1 VISYMRAKAES
12 LGLDAKGGIM
22 ERAERIVLLCI
33 GLLLG
38 AWWPSVLEGV
48 LWLMMVLTVVTA
60 IQRFV
65 KVWKQA
71 GVAPITA
78 AKLAAREH
86 RRIERKDNRKRIR
99 TEILVRRRT
108 PR

>member
-1 VISYMRAKAES
+1 
-12 LGLDAKGGIM
+12 
-22 ERAERIVLLCI
+22 VLLCI

-38 AWWPSVLEGV
+38 AKWLQVFEIT
-48 LWLMMVLTVVTA
+48 LWIMLALTVVTA

-71 GVAPITA
+71 GVAPVTA
-78 AKLAAREH
+78 AKLAARQH